1 MGMLKQAREAPPQDD
16 PTAAAPPSDAPSGE
30 APPSDATAAHDE
42 GSADAGT
49 ADEGGADAGGGSDW
63 PDHLPPEEQDNF
75 ERAVTMLYDVL
86 YKNPDTGK
94 AVLDQLVAD
103 AEPQIKVEAA
113 ARAVVLLVQQIDA
126 KLNLSNEVMPYFL
139 VTVVD
144 RLLELATKVKKVAFD
159 EKDTMAVLS
168 AAADGVQALFGD
180 QGGQP
185 PEQGAAPA
193 QPPEAVPQ
201 APAPGAAPPGAQ

>member
-1 MGMLKQAREAPPQDD
+1 MGMLKQAREAAPAQEEPE
-16 PTAAAPPSDAPSGE
+16 AEAPPTDEPEDGSPEPAGE
-30 APPSDATAAHDE
+30 APEPEETDTSDD
-42 GSADAGT
+42 GT
-49 ADEGGADAGGGSDW
+49 EGGDAPGSDW
-63 PDHLPPEEQDNF
+63 PDQLPPEEQDNF
-75 ERAVTMLYDVL
+75 ERAVTMLYTVL

-103 AEPQIKVEAA
+103 EEPQVKVEAA

-144 RLLELATKVKKVAFD
+144 RLLELATKIKKVKFD

-168 AAADGVQALFGD
+168 AASDGVQALFGD
-180 QGGQP
+180 QGG
-185 PEQGAAPA
+185 EQ
-193 QPPEAVPQ
+193 Q
-201 APAPGAAPPGAQ
+201 APGAAPPQAPEAAAPAPAPAPPTGAA

>member
-1 MGMLKQAREAPPQDD
+1 MGMLKQAREASPQDD
-16 PTAAAPPSDAPSGE
+16 PTAAAPLDDAAEGE
-30 APPSDATAAHDE
+30 APAPDETATPDE
-42 GSADAGT
+42 GSADTGA
-49 ADEGGADAGGGSDW
+49 ADEGGGSDW

-103 AEPQIKVEAA
+103 QEPQIKVEAA
-113 ARAVVLLVQQIDA
+113 ARAVVLLVQQIDE
-126 KLNLSNEVMPYFL
+126 KLNLSNDIMPYFL

-168 AAADGVQALFGD
+168 AASDGVQALFGD

-185 PEQGAAPA
+185 PDQGAAPA
-193 QPPEAVPQ
+193 QPPEAAAQ
-201 APAPGAAPPGAQ
+201 APAPDVAAPPEGAQ